1 MRARDADERAGAG
14 RDLLGVVLAGGGSRR
29 FGGEKALF
37 PLCARPMAGW
47 ALEAL
52 KPWTVGQVVITN
64 DPGVGASLGVPSRPD
79 LIAGQGPLGGLRTAL
94 IWAREEGR
102 EGVFVLACDLPL
114 VTADLVGGI
123 LRGWP
128 DGAAAVVPG
137 SDGPLGIEP
146 LCAGYAVS
154 ALPALELLLEG
165 GVRTMEKA
173 LESLRVHRIPSVQ
186 LGSRDS
192 LAVAFTNVNT
202 REMARLAEGV
212 LRGRR
217 VPPVVC
223 IIGRKNSGKTELTVA
238 LGAELKRR
246 GYRVMTA
253 KHGHGFQMDTPGRD
267 SWRHRHEGGALR
279 TVLAGPSDFGVI
291 GGWPGQ
297 EMPLSELV
305 TRFLW
310 DADIVLAEGFKAAPE
325 PKIEVFRAANDGAPL
340 FGQTET
346 VSGRTLALVTDRAR
360 MEISIPVFDLNR
372 EGYLAELADFL
383 VNTFLTPGGARLEGA
398 EGE

>member
-1 MRARDADERAGAG
+1 MANRSHQRDLSE

-29 FGGEKALF
+29 FEGEKALF
-37 PLCARPMAGW
+37 PLAGRAMAEW

-52 KPWTVGQVVITN
+52 KPWTRRQVIITN
-64 DPGVGASLGVPSRPD
+64 DAGVAGSLGVPFRPD
-79 LIAGQGPLGGLRTAL
+79 LIQGQGPLRGLHTAL
-94 IWAREEGR
+94 AWAREEGR
-102 EGVFVLACDLPL
+102 EGIFLLACDLPL
-114 VTADLVGGI
+114 VTGELVGRI
-123 LRGWP
+123 LRRWP
-128 DGAAAVVPG
+128 EGAAAAVPG
-137 SDGPLGIEP
+137 SHSPLGFEP
-146 LCAGYAVS
+146 LCAGYAVA
-154 ALPALELLLEG
+154 ALPVLEELLEA
-165 GVRTMEKA
+165 GVRAMDRA
-173 LESLRVHRIPSVQ
+173 LDALGAHRIPQ
-186 LGSRDS
+186 KELGSRDA

-238 LGAELKRR
+238 LGAEFKRR

-291 GGWPGQ
+291 GGWPGE

-305 TRFLW
+305 ARFLW

-325 PKIEVFRAANDGAPL
+325 PKIEVFRAGKGEEPL
-340 FGQTET
+340 FGQDEAR
-346 VSGRTLALVTDRAR
+346 SSRTLAMVTDGVG
-360 MEISIPVFDLNR
+360 MEMPIPLFDLNDAA
-372 EGYLAELADFL
+372 YLARLADFL
-383 VNTFLTPGGARLEGA
+383 VHNFLVQKASTPPEEEGG
-398 EGE
+398 